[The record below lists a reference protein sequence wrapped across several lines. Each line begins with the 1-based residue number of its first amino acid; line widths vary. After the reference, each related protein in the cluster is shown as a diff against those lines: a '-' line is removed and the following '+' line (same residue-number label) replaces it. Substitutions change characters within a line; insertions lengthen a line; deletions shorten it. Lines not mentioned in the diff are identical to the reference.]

1 MWFEAPAIRSL
12 VELALS
18 EDVGTGDH
26 ATMATVDPGA
36 RGQAVV
42 RAKSPTV
49 VCGGPLFVQVL
60 QRVDP
65 QTEVRQ
71 LIAEGQR
78 ATPGTVVFEVSGR
91 LAAILTGERTA
102 LNFLQRLSGIATQ
115 TRAFADA
122 VAGTRARITDTRKTL
137 PGLRQAQKYAVRTGG
152 GANHQIGRAHV

>member
-1 MWFEAPAIRSL
+1 MLFRS
-12 VELALS
+12 
-18 EDVGTGDH
+18 
-26 ATMATVDPGA
+26 
-36 RGQAVV
+36 
-42 RAKSPTV
+42 
-49 VCGGPLFVQVL
+49 
-60 QRVDP
+60 P

-137 PGLRQAQKYAVRTGG
+137 PGYRALDKYAVRVGG
-152 GANHQIGRAHV
+152 GANHRTALDAGILVKENHTMAAGSVGAAVERDRKSTRLNSSHSQQSRMPSSA